1 MKKLIFTLLFSIAM
15 AITAMAEP
23 VKYYFIYAVG
33 YENQIL
39 SGWFMMDREK
49 MQYIPESDSE
59 IVDVIKNYKK
69 AGNKETFEV
78 YENATLMQKM
88 EIATDDK
95 GVMTV
100 VYIYGDERQVPIVI
114 GSKEQWDAAYERITG
129 KKPSGGEVDEEVVG
143 ESPIDKASS
152 KVKGG
157 VKNVFNKGKNLFK
170 KKK

>member
-59 IVDVIKNYKK
+59 VVDVIKNYKK
-69 AGNKETFEV
+69 AGNK
-78 YENATLMQKM
+78 
-88 EIATDDK
+88 
-95 GVMTV
+95 
-100 VYIYGDERQVPIVI
+100 
-114 GSKEQWDAAYERITG
+114 
-129 KKPSGGEVDEEVVG
+129 
-143 ESPIDKASS
+143 
-152 KVKGG
+152 
-157 VKNVFNKGKNLFK
+157 
-170 KKK
+170 

>member
-1 MKKLIFTLLFSIAM
+1 M
-15 AITAMAEP
+15 
-23 VKYYFIYAVG
+23 
-33 YENQIL
+33 
-39 SGWFMMDREK
+39 
-49 MQYIPESDSE
+49 
-59 IVDVIKNYKK
+59 
-69 AGNKETFEV
+69 